1 MQILVN
7 ENNIDI
13 KLDKERNL
21 EELLVRLQDE
31 VRQKDASKLVVTI
44 KVNGEEILSSQE
56 DMALIDISHINKL
69 EVTTDDISKTAVNA
83 LTEIKRQLPDLS
95 DAMVSISCLF
105 QEGNREEALETF
117 SKVCSEWR
125 KIIQFFD
132 SLAVVFMIDYS
143 QLKVDDKSFDTIN
156 EELLNLLT
164 DTRTA
169 IANDDMV
176 MLSDLIE
183 YELAPKIS
191 EETIAV
197 DNMIEFLK
205 NSTK

>member
-7 ENNIDI
+7 EHDVDI
-13 KLDKERNL
+13 ELNQERNL
-21 EELLVRLQDE
+21 EELLVTIQDE
-31 VRQKDASKLVVTI
+31 VRKQDATKLVVNI
-44 KVNGEEILSSQE
+44 KVNGEEMLSSQE
-56 DMALIDISHINKL
+56 DMSLINIDQIDTL
-69 EVTTDDISKTAVNA
+69 EVITDDITKTAVNA
-83 LTEIKRQLPDLS
+83 LTEIKLQLPQLS

-105 QEGNREEALETF
+105 QEGNREQALETF
-117 SKVCSEWR
+117 SKVCGEWR

-143 QLKVDDKSFDTIN
+143 QLKINDKSFDKIN
-156 EELLNLLT
+156 EELLTLLT

-191 EETIAV
+191 EETAV
-197 DNMIEFLK
+197 VENIIEYLQK
-205 NSTK
+205 SAR

>member
-164 DTRTA
+164 DTRSLNLIKQSFFKA
-169 IANDDMV
+169 I
-176 MLSDLIE
+176 
-183 YELAPKIS
+183 
-191 EETIAV
+191 
-197 DNMIEFLK
+197 
-205 NSTK
+205 

>member
-143 QLKVDDKSFDTIN
+143 QLKVNDKSFDTIN